1 MTLPYQRTNS
11 VAMAR
16 EFLIRLSSPYGEN
29 GIKGIRGEV
38 RREARDI
45 LRHFPLRCELGRD
58 GMFVSL
64 DTPVQPEHEQD

>member
-11 VAMAR
+11 VARAR
-16 EFLIRLSSPYGEN
+16 EFLLRLSSPYGED
-29 GIKGIRGEV
+29 GIKGIKKEV
-38 RREARDI
+38 RQEARDI

-64 DTPVQPEHEQD
+64 DTPVQPGHGQD